1 MSPSSFSF
9 TLSLPNDPELVVVV
23 ADLARHAAEYA
34 QLVDGAADGFIER
47 ARSAAVIALQG
58 TGDVS
63 TRVVFAAAEG
73 TLSAHV
79 GGETISAPLP

>member
-47 ARSAAVIALQG
+47 AQSAAVTALRG
-58 TGDVS
+58 NGDTS
-63 TRVVFAAAEG
+63 TLIVFTASEG
-73 TLSAHV
+73 TLSARV
-79 GGETISAPLP
+79 GDETVSAPLP